1 MEVVSAAYAFGGAKW
16 HLKCKEGGGLPG
28 AFRVGSAISLKPVGS
43 ESEME
48 AIGVWPARVMKV
60 RGMELEVVLEGDGP
74 EGIAVQH
81 ITWTVD
87 ARADERSF
95 NAMAHALS
103 HWVNVEDADR
113 KRFRDL
119 ALGLAE
125 WPESSDLKNLFRG
138 CCRVECPT
146 DLRGE
151 SHVLGSA
158 HCALHGPPGTGKTRT
173 LVAGMGALVRSGQK
187 VLASAPSNMAVDVMV
202 ERLAEAGLNV
212 VRLGHPMRVSD
223 GVASR
228 TLDAR
233 VQAQPE
239 FGRVLKTRQDAEQ
252 RQREADRY
260 VRNFGPEQREAKEG
274 STG

>member
-1 MEVVSAAYAFGGAKW
+1 MHPLDLLTSWTESLLAEREAERHRFKGLQENVSLKLRRAEGMTWSPVEVTAAAYAYGGAKW
-16 HLKCKEGGGLPG
+16 HLKCKEGAGLPG

-43 ESEME
+43 ESETE

-119 ALGLAE
+119 ALGLTE
-125 WPESSDLKNLFRG
+125 WPASSDTKRTNSQDVKGLNAQQMRAVQSMCSEAPIAL
-138 CCRVECPT
+138 
-146 DLRGE
+146 
-151 SHVLGSA
+151 
-158 HCALHGPPGTGKTRT
+158 LHGPPGRGK
-173 LVAGMGALVRSGQK
+173 
-187 VLASAPSNMAVDVMV
+187 
-202 ERLAEAGLNV
+202 
-212 VRLGHPMRVSD
+212 
-223 GVASR
+223 
-228 TLDAR
+228 
-233 VQAQPE
+233 PE
-239 FGRVLKTRQDAEQ
+239 PWWPA
-252 RQREADRY
+252 
-260 VRNFGPEQREAKEG
+260 
-274 STG
+274 